1 MKILSID
8 VGIKNL
14 ALCLL
19 QKNADVTSILY
30 WNVLNI
36 TTTEEIVPPSK
47 AMCGT
52 QPCVHP
58 AKFQTASGEQFYC
71 TRHAKLSGFQMPL
84 DKPPAWKK
92 LRIDDMIALAT
103 QFKMTLDQSKPK
115 AEILAQLQQYYA
127 ANFLT
132 PYVPPPSGELAVKEL
147 DLVQLGVNLVTI
159 MDRETDMAQHIPT
172 LDAIVIENQISPIA
186 NRMKTIQGMLAQ
198 YFIMRGNPKVHFVS
212 AVNKLKGYDVS
223 QDTYGDRKKASV
235 QIVNDFLTKNAPN
248 WSAFFAGHKKT
259 DDLADSLLQ
268 GQWYL
273 NKK

>member
-19 QKNADVTSILY
+19 EKNADVTSILY

-36 TTTEEIVPPSK
+36 TTTEEVVPPSK
-47 AMCGT
+47 TLCSIT
-52 QPCVHP
+52 PCTHP
-58 AKFQTASGEQFYC
+58 AKFAGGDTYYC
-71 TRHAKLSGFQMPL
+71 TRHAKQCERHMPL

-92 LRIDDMIALAT
+92 LKVDDMTALAT
-103 QFKMTLDQSKPK
+103 QWQVGLQGCANKTDTMQR
-115 AEILAQLQQYYA
+115 LQQFHVEK
-127 ANFLT
+127 FLQ
-132 PYVPPPSGELAVKEL
+132 PYEQPASGATAVKDI
-147 DLVQLGVNLVTI
+147 DLVQLGINLVTI
-159 MDRETDMAQHIPT
+159 LDRETDMAQHIPT

-212 AVNKLKGYDVS
+212 AANKLKGYDVS
-223 QDTYGDRKKASV
+223 QDTYGDRKSASV
-235 QIVNDFLTKNAPN
+235 QIVKDFLAKSAPN
-248 WSAFFAGHKKT
+248 WSAFFASHKKN
-259 DDLADSLLQ
+259 DDLADSFLQ